1 MENLR
6 SIWMSL
12 DLPRRIAVVAAT
24 LGVFAAVLL
33 LARSAAQPDMALLYA
48 GLDSAAAGEVIAA
61 LEQQG
66 VPHEVRGA
74 SLFVPAAQRDVLRMT
89 LASEGLPQTGGQ
101 GYEILDS
108 LSGFGTTA
116 QMFDAAYLRAKE
128 GELARTILATPG
140 IRSARVHISVPMA
153 RPFARDGDT
162 NAAVT
167 VAAAAPLAPAQ
178 VEALRFLVSSAVS
191 GLQPENVAVI
201 DAERGLIPAE
211 GTTAMDGSDRA
222 ETLQARAE
230 RLLAARVGAENA
242 VVEVSVETVTE
253 SEAIVER
260 RVDPDQRVAISTEV
274 EESTSRS
281 NDSAD
286 GAVTVASNLPD
297 GDAAQDGG
305 GTSSSE
311 EATNRAVTNFDV
323 SETSR
328 EIIRAPGD
336 IRRLTVAVLVNDVTV
351 TDSEGATV
359 VEPRPQEELDSL
371 RELVASAVGFDE
383 SRGDVITIRSMPF
396 EPIPE
401 LGTEVS
407 EAGFPLDTMGLI
419 RLGVLAIV
427 ALVLGLFVVRP
438 ILAGNRA
445 AALPEPEDPLAL
457 PGGLDLPF
465 MTVPMDQDGGV
476 EVIDPVSRIRKL
488 IDERKDESARLLQ
501 SWIETTPTR
510 EQG

>member
-6 SIWMSL
+6 SIWNSL
-12 DLPRRIAVVAAT
+12 DLRKRVAVVVAT
-24 LGVFAAVLL
+24 VGMFAAVLFM
-33 LARSAAQPDMALLYA
+33 ARTAAQPDMALLYA

-66 VPHEVRGA
+66 VVHEVRGD
-74 SLFVPAAQRDVLRMT
+74 SVFVPAAQRDVLRMT

-128 GELARTILATPG
+128 GELARTILASPG
-140 IRSARVHISVPMA
+140 IRSARVHIAVPMA
-153 RPFARDGDT
+153 RPFSREGET

-167 VAAAAPLAPAQ
+167 VASSSPLAPAQ
-178 VEALRFLVSSAVS
+178 VDALRFLVSSAVS
-191 GLQPENVAVI
+191 GLRPENVAVI

-211 GTTAMDGSDRA
+211 SATVIDGSDRA

-242 VVEVSVETVTE
+242 VVEVTVETVTE

-274 EESTSRS
+274 EESTARS
-281 NDSAD
+281 SDSAD

-336 IRRLTVAVLVNDVTV
+336 IRRLSVAVLVNDVTV
-351 TDSEGATV
+351 TDSEGTTT
-359 VEPRPQEELDSL
+359 VEPRSQAELDAL

-383 SRGDVITIRSMPF
+383 ARGDVITIRSMPF
-396 EPIPE
+396 EPVPE
-401 LGTEVS
+401 LGTEVT

-445 AALPEPEDPLAL
+445 TALPEPESPLAL

-465 MTVPMDQDGGV
+465 MTAALDQEAGV
-476 EVIDPVSRIRKL
+476 EVIDPMSRIRKL

>member
-211 GTTAMDGSDRA
+211 GTTVMDGSDRA

-445 AALPEPEDPLAL
+445 AASPEPEDPLAL

>member
-1 MENLR
+1 
-6 SIWMSL
+6 MSL
-12 DLPRRIAVVAAT
+12 DLGKRIAVVVAT
-24 LGVFAAVLL
+24 FGVFAAVLL
-33 LARSAAQPDMALLYA
+33 MARAAAQPDMAMLYA
-48 GLDSAAAGEVIAA
+48 GLDSAAAGEVITA

-66 VPHEVRGA
+66 VLHEVRGD
-74 SLFVPAAQRDVLRMT
+74 SLFVPAAQRDQLRMT
-89 LASEGLPQTGGQ
+89 LATEGLPQTGGQ

-128 GELARTILATPG
+128 GELARTILASPG

-153 RPFARDGDT
+153 RPFSRGVET

-167 VAAAAPLAPAQ
+167 VASAAALAPAQ
-178 VEALRFLVSSAVS
+178 VEALRFLVSSSVS
-191 GLQPENVAVI
+191 GLRPENVAVI

-211 GTTAMDGSDRA
+211 DALVMDGSDRA
-222 ETLQARAE
+222 ETLQTRAE
-230 RLLAARVGAENA
+230 RLLAARVGVENA
-242 VVEVSVETVTE
+242 VVEVTVETITE

-260 RVDPDQRVAISTEV
+260 RIDPEQRVAISTEV

-351 TDSEGATV
+351 TDAAGATV
-359 VEPRPQEELDSL
+359 VEPRAQEELDAL

-383 SRGDVITIRSMPF
+383 ARGDVITIRSMPF
-396 EPIPE
+396 EPVPE
-401 LGTEVS
+401 LGTQVA
-407 EAGFPLDTMGLI
+407 EAGFPIDTMGLI

-438 ILAGNRA
+438 ILAGSRA
-445 AALPEPEDPLAL
+445 APPPEQDSPLAL

-465 MTVPMDQDGGV
+465 MTAPLDQVGGV

-501 SWIETTPTR
+501 SWIETPPTR